1 MPATDIPATNEIL
14 LKTDASKQFLDA
26 LLGQGWETFGQS
38 LGGSQAAELMLQIFA
53 AFNLVALAL
62 LSAFFIWIMAIAV
75 AGTAHEGVPFGKK
88 FSSLWMPL
96 RCVMAMGAL
105 APIFKGLSIF
115 QIALLAC
122 IGWSINLGNH
132 VWDLGVDYFVEH
144 GGQITVQAPDQNVTK
159 YSSIAN
165 GTLTSLTRQYYLRD
179 RRGLNVQPGG
189 QWQYSENL
197 ITRGG
202 ESTFFFNGNAGKIT
216 IDCINPS
223 DALCAGK
230 RSAVD
235 PAIASLHDVAARLAD
250 PNVPA
255 SDIDPTALYNAA
267 NIINANILSGLQ
279 SYAKQGQL
287 QAKLKDFQDLA
298 GQYGWFIA
306 GSSYW
311 SISWINQETRAAM
324 YSGITYSAPE
334 WTDSEWD
341 AMTHGLHDAGAVEQR
356 LENYIA
362 TAYANRRGITD
373 TTASP
378 SVTDEENVAEIVI
391 SKIKNEFNNM
401 IGGNII
407 EITLQYLGNNDPI
420 MALSNIGDYF
430 IGIAEALF
438 GAIFAVSAIPVLS
451 KLIASEGITVF
462 LAFTVILPLAL
473 YGIVL
478 AYYLPAIP
486 FIRWVS
492 ALCGW
497 IILIV
502 ESLIAAPLWI
512 CAHALPEGDGAAG
525 QHGRRGYMLFLAIL
539 IRPPLMVAGFF
550 CAVVLLNVLGR
561 LVGTGFELIFS
572 GMSQAKVMGLVG
584 SVSMSIILGAVIIMA
599 ANKFFSLIHYLPEH
613 VTNWIGQQLHS
624 LGEKEDQAGTKT
636 VIAGST
642 NAISESSREAHQR
655 VKAKGR
661 GGNGGNE
668 DGQGNAGGARSG
680 SRGTESIDP
689 SIPAGTPTATENNL
703 QG

>member
-75 AGTAHEGVPFGKK
+75 AGTAHEGVPLGKK

-122 IGWSINLGNH
+122 IGWSINLGNY
-132 VWDLGVDYFVEH
+132 VWELGVDYFVEH

-165 GTLTSLTRQYYLRD
+165 GVLTSLTRQYYLRD

-189 QWQYSENL
+189 GPWQYSENL

-230 RSAVD
+230 RNAVD
-235 PAIASLHDVAARLAD
+235 PAIASLHDVAAKLAD

-255 SDIDPTALYNAA
+255 SDIDPKALYNAA

-324 YSGITYSAPE
+324 YSGITYSGPE
-334 WTDSEWD
+334 WKDSEWD
-341 AMTHGLHDAGAVEQR
+341 GMTHGLHDAGAVEQR

-378 SVTDEENVAEIVI
+378 SVTDEENRLEQALSWIRSFVSTTVLGKGVSLLFE
-391 SKIKNEFNNM
+391 
-401 IGGNII
+401 
-407 EITLQYLGNNDPI
+407 YLGRHDPI

-430 IGIAEALF
+430 IGAAEGLFIALF
-438 GAIFAVSAIPVLS
+438 ISSKIPFLS
-451 KLIASEGITVF
+451 SDGITVF
-462 LAFTVILPLAL
+462 LAFSVVLPLAL

-502 ESLIAAPLWI
+502 ESLIAAPLWV

-525 QHGRRGYMLFLAIL
+525 QHGRRGYMLFLGIL

-561 LVGTGFELIFS
+561 LVGTGFELIYS
-572 GMSQAKVMGLVG
+572 GMSQTKMMGIVG
-584 SVSMSIILGAVIIMA
+584 FVSMSIILGAVIIMA

-624 LGEKEDQAGTKT
+624 LGEKEDQAGAKT

-655 VKAKGR
+655 VKSGKS
-661 GGNGGNE
+661 GGKR
-668 DGQGNAGGARSG
+668 DGSG
-680 SRGTESIDP
+680 SSGAAGVDSHGEESNTP
-689 SIPAGTPTATENNL
+689 SVPAGTPTATENNL

>member
-122 IGWSINLGNH
+122 IGWSINLGNY
-132 VWDLGVDYFVEH
+132 VWELGVDYFVEH

-165 GTLTSLTRQYYLRD
+165 GVLSSLTHQYYLRD

-189 QWQYSENL
+189 GPWQYSENL

-202 ESTFFFNGNAGKIT
+202 ESTYFFNGNAGKIT

-230 RSAVD
+230 RGAVD
-235 PAIASLHDVAARLAD
+235 PAIASLHDVAAKLAD

-255 SDIDPTALYNAA
+255 SDIDPTALYDAA

-287 QAKLKDFQDLA
+287 QAKIKDFQDLA

-324 YSGITYSAPE
+324 YSGISYSAPE

-341 AMTHGLHDAGAVEQR
+341 GMTHGLHDAGAVEQR
-356 LENYIA
+356 LKNYIA

-378 SVTDEENVAEIVI
+378 SVTDEENRLEQAI
-391 SKIKNEFNNM
+391 SWIRSFVGTTVFGTGISIMLE
-401 IGGNII
+401 
-407 EITLQYLGNNDPI
+407 YLASRDPI

-430 IGIAEALF
+430 IGAAEGLF
-438 GAIFAVSAIPVLS
+438 GVIFISSKIPFLS
-451 KLIASEGITVF
+451 SDGITVF
-462 LAFTVILPLAL
+462 LAFSVVLPLAL

-525 QHGRRGYMLFLAIL
+525 QHGKRGYMLFLAIL

-572 GMSQAKVMGLVG
+572 GMSQTKMMGLVG
-584 SVSMSIILGAVIIMA
+584 TVSMSIILGAVIIMA

-655 VKAKGR
+655 IKSGKSGGKGD
-661 GGNGGNE
+661 GNGGT
-668 DGQGNAGGARSG
+668 AASRSQ
-680 SRGTESIDP
+680 GTESIEP
-689 SIPAGTPTATENNL
+689 TVPAGTPAATENSL

>member
-122 IGWSINLGNH
+122 IGWSINLGNY
-132 VWDLGVDYFVEH
+132 VWELGVDYFVEH

-165 GTLTSLTRQYYLRD
+165 GVLTSLTRQYYLRD

-189 QWQYSENL
+189 GPWQYSENL

-230 RSAVD
+230 RNAVD
-235 PAIASLHDVAARLAD
+235 PAIASLHDVAAKLAD

-255 SDIDPTALYNAA
+255 SDIDPKALYNAA
-267 NIINANILSGLQ
+267 NIINANILPGLQ

-341 AMTHGLHDAGAVEQR
+341 GMTHGLHDAEAVEQR
-356 LENYIA
+356 LKNYIA

-378 SVTDEENVAEIVI
+378 SVTGEENRLEQLFNGIRSAINQAAISVAVPYML
-391 SKIKNEFNNM
+391 S
-401 IGGNII
+401 
-407 EITLQYLGNNDPI
+407 YLGQHDPI
-420 MALSNIGDYF
+420 MALSNIGDVF
-430 IGIAEALF
+430 IGTSEALLAVIYLFSKAPIF
-438 GAIFAVSAIPVLS
+438 GSDS
-451 KLIASEGITVF
+451 IAVF
-462 LAFTVILPLAL
+462 LAFSVVLPLAL

-525 QHGRRGYMLFLAIL
+525 QHGKRGYMLFLAIL

-561 LVGTGFELIFS
+561 LIGTGFELIFS
-572 GMSQAKVMGLVG
+572 GMAQTKMMGLVG
-584 SVSMSIILGAVIIMA
+584 TVSMSIILGAVIIMA

-624 LGEKEDQAGTKT
+624 LGEKEDQAGAKT

-655 VKAKGR
+655 VKTKGR
-661 GGNGGNE
+661 GGNGGEN
-668 DGQGNAGGARSG
+668 GSTGVTGGS
-680 SRGTESIDP
+680 SHGTESIEP
-689 SIPAGTPTATENNL
+689 SIPAGTPAATENNL

>member
-75 AGTAHEGVPFGKK
+75 AGTAHEGVPLGKK

-132 VWDLGVDYFVEH
+132 VWELGVDYFVEH

-165 GTLTSLTRQYYLRD
+165 GVLTSLTRQYYLRD

-202 ESTFFFNGNAGKIT
+202 ESTYFFNGNAGKIT

-378 SVTDEENVAEIVI
+378 SVTDEENRLEQAISWIRSVVNNTIFGRVIPKTLEI
-391 SKIKNEFNNM
+391 M
-401 IGGNII
+401 G
-407 EITLQYLGNNDPI
+407 QYDPI

-430 IGIAEALF
+430 IGAAEALF
-438 GAIFAVSAIPVLS
+438 IAIFISSKIPFLS
-451 KLIASEGITVF
+451 SDGITVF
-462 LAFTVILPLAL
+462 LAFSVVLPLAL

-525 QHGRRGYMLFLAIL
+525 QHGRRGYMLFLGIL

-561 LVGTGFELIFS
+561 LISTGFELIYS
-572 GMSQAKVMGLVG
+572 GMSQTKMMGLIG
-584 SVSMSIILGAVIIMA
+584 IVSMCIILGAVIIMA

-642 NAISESSREAHQR
+642 NAISETSREAHQR
-655 VKAKGR
+655 VKSGKSGGKG
-661 GGNGGNE
+661 GKNA
-668 DGQGNAGGARSG
+668 NAGATGAG
-680 SRGTESIDP
+680 SHGTESIEP
-689 SIPAGTPTATENNL
+689 TIPTGTPVAMENNL
-703 QG
+703 QS

>member
-96 RCVMAMGAL
+96 RCAMAMGAL

-132 VWDLGVDYFVEH
+132 VWELGVDYFVEH

-165 GTLTSLTRQYYLRD
+165 GVLTSLTHQYYLRD

-189 QWQYSENL
+189 GPWQYSENL

-230 RSAVD
+230 RGAVD
-235 PAIASLHDVAARLAD
+235 PAIASLHDVAAKLAD

-255 SDIDPTALYNAA
+255 SDIDPTALYDAA

-324 YSGITYSAPE
+324 YSGITYSGPE

-341 AMTHGLHDAGAVEQR
+341 GMTHGLHDAGAVEQR
-356 LENYIA
+356 LKNYIA

-378 SVTDEENVAEIVI
+378 SVTDEENRLEQALGWIRSFVSSTVLGKVVSLWFE
-391 SKIKNEFNNM
+391 
-401 IGGNII
+401 
-407 EITLQYLGNNDPI
+407 YLGRHDPI

-430 IGIAEALF
+430 IAAAEGLF
-438 GAIFAVSAIPVLS
+438 GAIFISSKIPFLS
-451 KLIASEGITVF
+451 SDGITVF
-462 LAFTVILPLAL
+462 LAFSVVLPLAL

-502 ESLIAAPLWI
+502 ESLIAAPLWV

-525 QHGRRGYMLFLAIL
+525 QHGRRGYMLFLGIL

-561 LVGTGFELIFS
+561 LIGTGFELIYS
-572 GMSQAKVMGLVG
+572 GMSQTKMMGPVG
-584 SVSMSIILGAVIIMA
+584 IASMSIILGAVIIMA
-599 ANKFFSLIHYLPEH
+599 ANKFFSLIHHLPEH

-624 LGEKEDQAGTKT
+624 LGEKEDQAGAKT

-655 VKAKGR
+655 VKARGR
-661 GGNGGNE
+661 GG
-668 DGQGNAGGARSG
+668 DGSRSG
-680 SRGTESIDP
+680 DTGTASGSGSHGTESIEP
-689 SIPAGTPTATENNL
+689 TVPAGTPAATENGL

>member
-62 LSAFFIWIMAIAV
+62 LSVFFIWIMAIAV

-122 IGWSINLGNH
+122 IGWSINLGNY
-132 VWDLGVDYFVEH
+132 VWELGVDYFVEH

-165 GTLTSLTRQYYLRD
+165 GVLTSLTRQYYLRD

-189 QWQYSENL
+189 GPWQYSENL

-230 RSAVD
+230 RNAVD
-235 PAIASLHDVAARLAD
+235 PAIASLHDVAAKLAD

-255 SDIDPTALYNAA
+255 SDIDPKALYNAA

-324 YSGITYSAPE
+324 YSGITYSGPE
-334 WTDSEWD
+334 WKDSEWD

-356 LENYIA
+356 LKNYIA

-378 SVTDEENVAEIVI
+378 SVTDEENRLEQAISWIRSFVSTTMFGEIVQQI
-391 SKIKNEFNNM
+391 LK
-401 IGGNII
+401 
-407 EITLQYLGNNDPI
+407 YLGRHDPI

-430 IGIAEALF
+430 IGAAEGLF
-438 GAIFAVSAIPVLS
+438 IAIFISSKIPFLS
-451 KLIASEGITVF
+451 SDGITVF
-462 LAFTVILPLAL
+462 LAFSVVLPLAL

-572 GMSQAKVMGLVG
+572 GMSQTKMMGLVG
-584 SVSMSIILGAVIIMA
+584 TVSMSIILGAVIIMA
-599 ANKFFSLIHYLPEH
+599 ANKCFSLIHYLPEH

-655 VKAKGR
+655 VKSGGKSGGR
-661 GGNGGNE
+661 NGGGSSGTAANRS
-668 DGQGNAGGARSG
+668 QGP
-680 SRGTESIDP
+680 ESIEP
-689 SIPAGTPTATENNL
+689 TVPAGTPAATENGL

>member
-122 IGWSINLGNH
+122 IGWSINLGNY
-132 VWDLGVDYFVEH
+132 VWELGVDYFVEH

-165 GTLTSLTRQYYLRD
+165 GVLTSLTRQYYLRD

-189 QWQYSENL
+189 GPWQYSENL

-235 PAIASLHDVAARLAD
+235 PAIASLHDVAAKLAD

-324 YSGITYSAPE
+324 YSGITYSGPE

-341 AMTHGLHDAGAVEQR
+341 GMTYGLHDAGAVEQR

-378 SVTDEENVAEIVI
+378 SVTDEENRLEQALTWIRSFVNTTVLGKGVSLLFE
-391 SKIKNEFNNM
+391 
-401 IGGNII
+401 
-407 EITLQYLGNNDPI
+407 YLGRHDPI

-430 IGIAEALF
+430 IGAAEGLFIALF
-438 GAIFAVSAIPVLS
+438 ISSKIPFLS
-451 KLIASEGITVF
+451 SDGITVF
-462 LAFTVILPLAL
+462 LAFSVVLPLAL

-525 QHGRRGYMLFLAIL
+525 QHGRRGYMLFLGIL

-561 LVGTGFELIFS
+561 LVGTGFELIYS
-572 GMSQAKVMGLVG
+572 GMSQTKMMGIVG
-584 SVSMSIILGAVIIMA
+584 FVSMSIILGAVIIMS
-599 ANKFFSLIHYLPEH
+599 ANKCFSLIHYLPEH

-624 LGEKEDQAGTKT
+624 LGEKEDQAGIKT

-655 VKAKGR
+655 VKSGGKSGGR
-661 GGNGGNE
+661 NGGGSSGTAANRS
-668 DGQGNAGGARSG
+668 QGP
-680 SRGTESIDP
+680 ESIEP
-689 SIPAGTPTATENNL
+689 TVPAGTPAATENGL

>member
-132 VWDLGVDYFVEH
+132 VWELGVDYFVEH

-165 GTLTSLTRQYYLRD
+165 GVLTSLTHQYYLRD

-189 QWQYSENL
+189 GPWQYSENL

-230 RSAVD
+230 RGAVD
-235 PAIASLHDVAARLAD
+235 PAIASLHDVAAKLAD

-255 SDIDPTALYNAA
+255 SDIDPTALYDAA

-324 YSGITYSAPE
+324 YSGITYSGPE

-341 AMTHGLHDAGAVEQR
+341 GMTHGLHDAGAVEQR
-356 LENYIA
+356 LKNYIA

-378 SVTDEENVAEIVI
+378 SVTDEENRLEQALGWIRSFVSSTVLGKVVSLWFE
-391 SKIKNEFNNM
+391 
-401 IGGNII
+401 
-407 EITLQYLGNNDPI
+407 YLGRHDPI

-430 IGIAEALF
+430 IAAAEGLF
-438 GAIFAVSAIPVLS
+438 GAIFISSKIPFLS
-451 KLIASEGITVF
+451 SDGITVF
-462 LAFTVILPLAL
+462 LAFSVVLPLAL

-502 ESLIAAPLWI
+502 ESLIAAPLWV

-525 QHGRRGYMLFLAIL
+525 QHGRRGYMLFLGIL

-561 LVGTGFELIFS
+561 LIGTGFELIYS
-572 GMSQAKVMGLVG
+572 GMSQTKMMGPVG
-584 SVSMSIILGAVIIMA
+584 IASMSIILGAVIIMA
-599 ANKFFSLIHYLPEH
+599 ANKFFSLIHHLPEH

-624 LGEKEDQAGTKT
+624 LGEKEDQAGAKT

-655 VKAKGR
+655 VKARGR
-661 GGNGGNE
+661 GG
-668 DGQGNAGGARSG
+668 DGSRSG
-680 SRGTESIDP
+680 DTGTASGSGSHGTESIEP
-689 SIPAGTPTATENNL
+689 TVPAGTPAATENGL